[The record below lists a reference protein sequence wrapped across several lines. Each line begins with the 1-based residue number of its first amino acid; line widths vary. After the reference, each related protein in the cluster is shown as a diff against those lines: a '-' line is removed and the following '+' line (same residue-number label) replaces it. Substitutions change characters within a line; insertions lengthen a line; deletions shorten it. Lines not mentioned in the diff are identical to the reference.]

1 MEIIHKVFILIVIVF
16 LCCWLYTL
24 RNELDKRTKEQAVS
38 IEQSIR
44 DNYKRIETNLQG
56 IGKQIG
62 IITNT
67 VNELQGIAINL
78 QEQTVDL
85 ESGIDKIQVI
95 YKQFES
101 GLQSAGEGLNRLE
114 ELNRLIRE
122 EIEKL

>member
-101 GLQSAGEGLNRLE
+101 GLQSASEGLNRLE